1 MQNYLNEINVRIFQ
15 VKQKNF
21 FPLVLF
27 WKIAKL
33 PFFFFFFP
41 SGKQQI
47 TSMADFIP
55 SMQGNNVIIM
65 L

>member
-15 VKQKNF
+15 VKQKKF
-21 FPLVLF
+21 FSPSFVLENSQV
-27 WKIAKL
+27 A
-33 PFFFFFFP
+33 FFFFFFP

-47 TSMADFIP
+47 TSMADFLP